1 MKKIL
6 ILVLAAVFGISTQGI
21 AQKNMGRYHKNLLYE
36 ADIYFVQGDYYYA
49 SELYT
54 ELCKV
59 EPNNGE
65 LLGKLGIC
73 FFNLPTMK
81 DEATRYLELAV
92 SNGYNEA
99 KYYLAQTRMR
109 DYRFYDAL
117 DLLAS
122 YKSSGKREKAKPQ
135 IDHLI
140 ETSERGIKMVQAPM
154 PVTIKNLG
162 DQVNSK
168 LHDYAPV
175 WDNAGEK
182 LYFTSRRRY
191 DDDSEKDISEQYD
204 ENIFFLNLKSKE
216 PSAYPASEPLNTR
229 TNDAAVA
236 CSKDGNTIVIFRTRK
251 DGFSGDLYV
260 SEKNHYTWGPLQK
273 LSSGINSKYQEAS
286 ASFGLDG
293 SNELFFSSDRP
304 GGYGGKDI
312 YRIAKL
318 PNGEWGEPQNLGEK
332 INTPYDEDAPFIASD
347 GSLYFASKGH
357 ATMGGY
363 DIFCAVADNFDF
375 KEPINLG
382 FPINTPGDD
391 IFFTLDPTGKMA
403 YFSSERLGGYGLQ
416 DIYQVVFDES
426 NTVIYRGELHSEYD
440 IESQRA
446 IITLWNDENGEMEGK
461 YQVDNQSGTFV
472 LALNTNKKYTLL
484 VEAEGFKPVEKSMF
498 FNSEY
503 TGKNEIEER
512 VVLVK

>member
-6 ILVLAAVFGISTQGI
+6 ILLLAAVFGIAAQGV
-21 AQKNMGRYHKNLLYE
+21 AQKKMGRYHKNLLYE

-73 FFNLPTMK
+73 YFNLPTMK

-92 SNGYNEA
+92 SNEYNEA
-99 KYYLAQTRMR
+99 RYFLAQTRMR

-117 DLLAS
+117 DLLEK
-122 YKSSGKREKAKPQ
+122 YKSAGHREKSEPQ
-135 IDHLI
+135 IQHLLDAA
-140 ETSERGIKMVQAPM
+140 ERGIKMVQAPI
-154 PVTIKNLG
+154 PVTIHNLG
-162 DQVNSK
+162 EQVNSK

-175 WDNAGEK
+175 WDNSGEK

-191 DDDSEKDISEQYD
+191 DDNSEKDISEQYD
-204 ENIFFLNLKSKE
+204 ENIFFLNLKSE
-216 PSAYPASEPLNTR
+216 DPSAFPANEPLNSR
-229 TNDAAVA
+229 TNDAAAA

-251 DGFSGDLYV
+251 DGYSGDLYI
-260 SEKNHYTWGPLQK
+260 SEKDHYSWGPLEK
-273 LSSGINSKYQEAS
+273 LGSGVNSKYQEAS

-293 SNELFFSSDRP
+293 SSEIFFSSDRP
-304 GGYGGKDI
+304 GGFGGKDI

-347 GSLYFASKGH
+347 GSLYFASRGH

-363 DIFCAVADNFDF
+363 DIFCAAADGLDF
-375 KEPINLG
+375 KKPLNLG

-426 NTVIYRGELHSEYD
+426 NTVIFKGELHSEHE
-440 IESQRA
+440 IESQNA
-446 IITLWNDENGEMEGK
+446 MVTLWNDESGEMEGK
-461 YQVDNQSGTFV
+461 YQIDTQSRTFV

-484 VEAEGFKPVEKSMF
+484 VEAEGFKPVEKSMYF
-498 FNSEY
+498 DSEY
-503 TGKNEIEER
+503 TGENEIEEL